1 MIKLFEKLIKF
12 AVYAFP
18 VLTGIVILIASNS
31 IIYGFIGLV
40 LGAIISAI
48 AFGLILTI
56 IEIYNVL
63 ILINDKLDTSNSK
76 LDAINSNFLY
86 FLDSHENKKE
96 NNLNKDHSNHENNKS
111 QITFNSDFKENKK
124 IIDRVE
130 KINDNGESI
139 VTLIYDDDSKYEGE
153 LKDDLRHGK
162 GKLQLKDGVSY
173 VGEFKDN
180 VPWNATMYK
189 DQIKTSVY
197 VYGLKRS
204 KKL

>member
-96 NNLNKDHSNHENNKS
+96 NNLNKDHL
-111 QITFNSDFKENKK
+111 T
-124 IIDRVE
+124 
-130 KINDNGESI
+130 
-139 VTLIYDDDSKYEGE
+139 
-153 LKDDLRHGK
+153 
-162 GKLQLKDGVSY
+162 
-173 VGEFKDN
+173 
-180 VPWNATMYK
+180 
-189 DQIKTSVY
+189 
-197 VYGLKRS
+197 
-204 KKL
+204 